1 MTVYSETTGLTLT
14 SGPAKS
20 RPGLIP
26 MVVALVVGFSFAGL
40 WLAVSAALIWE
51 GNFDHVIWGT
61 LTGMCTILYC
71 CYMGFMAWKLLSE
84 GRRDYLLELTLD
96 EAVLTVVDNMSHK
109 KSTQMV
115 LLDDVRYAEYYPYP
129 DSSSVLLHA
138 PYTVME
144 IPLWPLGNCGVDV
157 IDFLSGRG
165 ISVINVQS
173 DDKIPG

>member
-26 MVVALVVGFSFAGL
+26 MVVALVVGFSFSGL